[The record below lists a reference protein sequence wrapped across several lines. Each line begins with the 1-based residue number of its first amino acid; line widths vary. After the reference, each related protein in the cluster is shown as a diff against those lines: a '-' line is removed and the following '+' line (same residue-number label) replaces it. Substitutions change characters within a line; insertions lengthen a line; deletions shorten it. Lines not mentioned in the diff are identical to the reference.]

1 MIYVY
6 EINIMDAETYKVA
19 HTTRSEGKNQKDAVK
34 NFRKEQPELR
44 QKYIDKGGFCIGL
57 KRICKAPFQ

>member
-1 MIYVY
+1 
-6 EINIMDAETYKVA
+6 MDAETYKVA

-44 QKYIDKGGFCIGL
+44 AKYIDKGGFCIGL
-57 KRICKAPFQ
+57 KRICEAPFQ

>member
-1 MIYVY
+1 MIYIY
-6 EINIMDAETYKVA
+6 DINIMDAETYKVA
-19 HTTRSEGKNQKDAVK
+19 HTTTSEGKNQKDAIN

-57 KRICKAPFQ
+57 KRIGKAPFQ